1 MSGLFDKVLLAG
13 LGLENKVKE
22 KLDSLAKEGSKDVEE
37 GLDMKEDLENKLVE
51 NIVDVVGSGLK
62 KVGVAKKEV
71 DSVIVSLAE
80 DLAERLKIVTVDEL
94 DVLEKL
100 VMGNRE
106 HVSKLEKRM
115 KKLEETIKK
124 LTEERGKA

>member
-1 MSGLFDKVLLAG
+1 MSGLFDKLFLAG
-13 LGLENKVKE
+13 LGLENKMKE
-22 KLDSLAKEGSKDVEE
+22 KINVLAREGSKDVEE
-37 GLDMKEDLENKLVE
+37 GLDMKENLENRLVE
-51 NIVDVVGSGLK
+51 NIVDVVGAGLR

-71 DSVIVSLAE
+71 DAVIDSLAE

-106 HVSKLEKRM
+106 NGIRMEKRI
-115 KKLEETIKK
+115 KKLEEIIEK
-124 LTEERGKA
+124 LTKENGQP